1 MQLWKGHYH
10 VFGLNFKAAV
20 ALGVIATAGGAML
33 ISAACSSN
41 KSANATPSTTAT
53 QAASAASD
61 APAVISALN
70 ILDNAGLHDFDQ
82 SISAGTIPPTAL
94 NVVEELVATMK
105 LTPWP
110 SDLKTPATN
119 MTNLLV
125 TYMNQLN
132 ATTPDLKALAPTAHN
147 AHEGFHQF
155 AADGWDW
162 LYKQAGMNVSAPPD
176 SDAGGATASPSAAA
190 TP

>member
-1 MQLWKGHYH
+1 MFRLH
-10 VFGLNFKAAV
+10 FKAAI
-20 ALGVIATAGGAML
+20 ALGALATAASAML
-33 ISAACSSN
+33 VAAACSSN
-41 KSANATPSTTAT
+41 GNANATPSTTAT
-53 QAASAASD
+53 QAASSATE

-82 SISAGTIPPTAL
+82 SIGGGTIPPTAL
-94 NVVEELVATMK
+94 NVVTELVATMK

-110 SDLKTPATN
+110 SDLQTPAKN

-132 ATTPDLKALAPTAHN
+132 ATTPDLKTLGPTAHN
-147 AHEGFHQF
+147 AHEGYHQF
-155 AADGWDW
+155 SADAWDW
-162 LYKQAGMNVSAPPD
+162 LYKQAGMNVSAPTD
-176 SDAGGATASPSAAA
+176 DDAAPSATASASASA